1 MPASLPRW
9 SDTSGSSIGSPRP
22 DPRGGGVPRSRRLPR
37 DRVERPWY
45 RGGGAG
51 EFYPDFA
58 TKVAIL
64 GYRLARHHAL
74 PDGNKRTALLAMI
87 EFAERNGRR
96 WRDLDEDETVETMVE
111 VAAGT
116 MSEEAFIGWVLR
128 QLEGE

>member
-1 MPASLPRW
+1 MEVEYLGLGDYLVIASSVLRIEAGVLAKTSNLVAGDSALNAPAASF
-9 SDTSGSSIGSPRP
+9 
-22 DPRGGGVPRSRRLPR
+22 GGV
-37 DRVERPWY
+37 
-45 RGGGAG
+45 

-64 GYRLARHHAL
+64 GYRLARNHAL

-96 WRDLDEDETVETMVE
+96 WKDLNEDETVETMVQ

-116 MSEEAFIGWVLR
+116 MSEEAFIGWVSR
-128 QLEGE
+128 QLEDQ